1 MGIKS
6 FITLSPGHTVIKHFT
21 SVIEFSYK
29 ARVFVTGKTFQ
40 LSVVFAL
47 KTGGYQS
54 KEPFRCST
62 LL

>member
-1 MGIKS
+1 MAMKN

-29 ARVFVTGKTFQ
+29 ARVFATGNTLKPS
-40 LSVVFAL
+40 LMFAG
-47 KTGGYQS
+47 KTGGYLS
-54 KEPFRCST
+54 ETAFRCST